1 LTARVTGATI
11 RTVVRTSTRR
21 SKRGHRAGRRA
32 EARRTEILTAASR
45 VFRRMGYA
53 AAGMRDIAL
62 AADLSPA
69 NLYHYFRGKDEILYS
84 CQNLTLDRL
93 QAAVDA
99 AAVASA
105 AIIPRLR
112 ALAFEHVLCVID
124 QIQGSAVH
132 FELDAL
138 PVRLRTAI
146 VARRDRYE
154 HAVRAL
160 VASGIRRGE
169 LAPADPAVATRAF
182 LGALNWTVQWFR
194 PDGALSGAAVAS
206 MIADYAVGGLE
217 NRRGED
223 ADRPHRERRAA
234 RRRVRPVQDPAR
246 GAA

>member
-1 LTARVTGATI
+1 
-11 RTVVRTSTRR
+11 
-21 SKRGHRAGRRA
+21 
-32 EARRTEILTAASR
+32 
-45 VFRRMGYA
+45 MGYA

-99 AAVASA
+99 AAIAKGP
-105 AIIPRLR
+105 ILPRLR
-112 ALAFEHVLCVID
+112 ALAVEHVLCVID

-138 PVRLRTAI
+138 PPQLRTAI
-146 VARRDRYE
+146 VVRRDRYE
-154 HAVRAL
+154 KAVRAL

-169 LAPADPAVATRAF
+169 LAPAEPAVATRAF

-194 PDGALSGAAVAS
+194 PDGALPGAAIAS

-217 NRRGED
+217 KRRGEN
-223 ADRPHRERRAA
+223 AARAHRQRRTA
-234 RRRVRPVQDPAR
+234 RRRVRAVQDPAR

>member
-1 LTARVTGATI
+1 
-11 RTVVRTSTRR
+11 VVRNSNGR
-21 SKRGHRAGRRA
+21 SKRGERAGRRA
-32 EARRTEILTAASR
+32 AARRTEILTAASR
-45 VFRRMGYA
+45 VFRRMGFA

-69 NLYHYFRGKDEILYS
+69 NLYHYFKGKDEILYS

-93 QAAVDA
+93 QAAADA
-99 AAVASA
+99 AAA
-105 AIIPRLR
+105 APGPIGPRLR
-112 ALAFEHVLCVID
+112 ALAVEHVLCVID

-138 PVRLRTAI
+138 PPRLRAAI

-154 HAVRAL
+154 RAVRTL
-160 VASGIRRGE
+160 VATGIRRAE
-169 LAPADPAVATRAF
+169 LAPAESAIATRAF

-194 PDGALSGAAVAS
+194 PDGALPGAAIAS

-217 NRRGED
+217 NRRGEN
-223 ADRPHRERRAA
+223 ADRAHRQRRAA
-234 RRRVRPVQDPAR
+234 RRRVRSVQDPAR

>member
-1 LTARVTGATI
+1 
-11 RTVVRTSTRR
+11 VVRNSNDR
-21 SKRGHRAGRRA
+21 SKRGNRAGRRA
-32 EARRTEILTAASR
+32 AARRTEILMAASR
-45 VFRRMGYA
+45 VFRRLGYA

-84 CQNLTLDRL
+84 CQSQTLDRL
-93 QAAVDA
+93 QAAADA
-99 AAVASA
+99 AALGKGPIV
-105 AIIPRLR
+105 PLLR
-112 ALAFEHVLCVID
+112 GLAVEHVLCVID

-138 PVRLRTAI
+138 PARLRSAI

-154 HAVRAL
+154 RAVRAL
-160 VASGIRRGE
+160 VAAGILRGE
-169 LAPADPAVATRAF
+169 LAPAEPAVATRAF

-194 PDGALSGAAVAS
+194 PDGALPGATIAS

-223 ADRPHRERRAA
+223 ADRAHRQRRAA
-234 RRRVRPVQDPAR
+234 RRRVRAVQDAAG

>member
-1 LTARVTGATI
+1 K
-11 RTVVRTSTRR
+11 SNSR
-21 SKRGHRAGRRA
+21 SNRGQRAGRRA
-32 EARRTEILTAASR
+32 AARRTEILTAASH
-45 VFRRMGYA
+45 VFRRMGFA

-69 NLYHYFRGKDEILYS
+69 NLYHYFKGKDEILYS

-93 QAAVDA
+93 QAAADA
-99 AAVASA
+99 AAAPGPIV
-105 AIIPRLR
+105 PRLR
-112 ALAFEHVLCVID
+112 ALAVEHVLCVID

-138 PVRLRTAI
+138 PPRLRAAI

-154 HAVRAL
+154 CAVRTL
-160 VASGIRRGE
+160 VAAGIRRAE
-169 LAPADPAVATRAF
+169 LAPAEPAIATRAF

-194 PDGALSGAAVAS
+194 PDGALPGAAIAS

-217 NRRGED
+217 NRRGEN
-223 ADRPHRERRAA
+223 ADRAHRQRRAA
-234 RRRVRPVQDPAR
+234 RRRVRAVQDPAR